1 MKINKISATKARNNF
16 FGIVQDAY
24 LNGNTFLIDKNGIP
38 MAYILSV
45 KQIDLLK
52 DIVREKK
59 TTFTKLKNNLKPTAK
74 YILNKNSGKKIKI
87 NKNDYDLAYTDEY
100 SKIKI

>member
-38 MAYILSV
+38 MAYIMPV
-45 KQIDLLK
+45 KQINLLK
-52 DIVREKK
+52 DIAREKK
-59 TTFTKLKNNLKPTAK
+59 ITFAKLKNNLKPTAK
-74 YILNKNSGKKIKI
+74 YILNKNSGKKMKI

-100 SKIKI
+100 SKTKI

>member
-38 MAYILSV
+38 MAYILPV
-45 KQIDLLK
+45 RQIDLLK
-52 DIVREKK
+52 DIVHEKK

-74 YILNKNSGKKIKI
+74 YILNKNSVKKIKI